1 MEKAFCIVLC
11 NSRGTKTHPKSSPR
25 SAKELPRTPQ
35 SRPRAETLHAE
46 PLYIDNKPKRHANLW
61 RLFNTSDSFRYEEHR
76 LGNHT
81 QLQPSGRTPP
91 EHMEVHPSNI
101 SATNASEKRG
111 SSLFVSLS
119 CAMPNFAGDARPDL
133 FPAVTGR
140 SLYAT

>member
-76 LGNHT
+76 LGNHN
-81 QLQPSGRTPP
+81 QLQPSGRTP

-101 SATNASEKRG
+101 STTNASEKRG
-111 SSLFVSLS
+111 LISICLSLLRNAQL
-119 CAMPNFAGDARPDL
+119 CRRRL